1 MQLAFLGPV
10 SPHRGGIAQHSSNLI
25 EALVALGHSVDV
37 VTWRRQYPGIV
48 YRGYRPTESELD
60 RANAVALIDWNSP
73 RSWRIA
79 ARRLAAREPR
89 ALIVPWVTP
98 LQAPVYRY
106 FGSRLDC
113 QLAVLLHNTEMHEG
127 PRFGRGLLRQALA
140 RASVV
145 LTHSHYNLAQ
155 LGDLP
160 GGIEVKVVPHPPN
173 LSLHASPIPA
183 GPPYTLLFL
192 GFVRP
197 YKGVMDLIEATKL
210 LLVEGFDVRTVI
222 AGEFWDPVD
231 KYHDR
236 IQALELHDRVEI
248 HDGFVEQAFMQALLE
263 SAHIVVLPYRSA
275 TQSGVAPLAFAAGR
289 SVVATA
295 VGGLPEQVEAGVA
308 GELALPNNPK
318 SLAQA
323 IKRALGRLDALS
335 EGARGASSTWKEVA
349 TALLASISR
358 K

>member
-1 MQLAFLGPV
+1 
-10 SPHRGGIAQHSSNLI
+10 
-25 EALVALGHSVDV
+25 
-37 VTWRRQYPGIV
+37 
-48 YRGYRPTESELD
+48 
-60 RANAVALIDWNSP
+60 
-73 RSWRIA
+73 
-79 ARRLAAREPR
+79 
-89 ALIVPWVTP
+89 
-98 LQAPVYRY
+98 
-106 FGSRLDC
+106 
-113 QLAVLLHNTEMHEG
+113 
-127 PRFGRGLLRQALA
+127 
-140 RASVV
+140 
-145 LTHSHYNLAQ
+145 
-155 LGDLP
+155 
-160 GGIEVKVVPHPPN
+160 
-173 LSLHASPIPA
+173 
-183 GPPYTLLFL
+183 
-192 GFVRP
+192 
-197 YKGVMDLIEATKL
+197 MDLIEATKL

-308 GELALPNNPK
+308 GELALPNHPK